1 MATGE
6 ASHAATTNGAN
17 DGIIP
22 NPPSGR
28 LALDRVTKER
38 RQKRAS
44 LSRKKKNI
52 MHIGKWNVRTMSLG
66 KLDLLIKE
74 LDNINMD
81 LTGLCE
87 TRWDGEGH
95 FQHGK
100 HTIIYCGSS
109 TAMNGVAFIVSGKLK
124 NSIISYRA
132 VSDRIIS
139 VKINTKTVPTTFCA
153 DICPELYALR
163 GRNRR
168 LLRSTPK
175 STRTNSS
182 SRKVPVLAHFT
193 IHMVEIIQLYTDQPH
208 TWLGFRHHPSSSV
221 FQPYVWLDTISNSLN
236 F

>member
-1 MATGE
+1 MGKSRTVLAKDPMQGNMAT
-6 ASHAATTNGAN
+6 
-17 DGIIP
+17 
-22 NPPSGR
+22 R
-28 LALDRVTKER
+28 KYYRVSTLE
-38 RQKRAS
+38 
-44 LSRKKKNI
+44 
-52 MHIGKWNVRTMSLG
+52 WNVRTMRGLG

-109 TAMNGVAFIVSGKLK
+109 TARNGVAFIVSRKLK

-132 VSDRIIS
+132 VSDRNSSNDI
-139 VKINTKTVPTTFCA
+139 CA
-153 DICPELYALR
+153 DICPNFYALR

-175 STRTNSS
+175 STRTNSKQGS
-182 SRKVPVLAHFT
+182 SNHIGRLQCKSRR
-193 IHMVEIIQLYTDQPH
+193 MYRQG
-208 TWLGFRHHPSSSV
+208 TWNWSIWIRDS
-221 FQPYVWLDTISNSLN
+221 QC
-236 F
+236 